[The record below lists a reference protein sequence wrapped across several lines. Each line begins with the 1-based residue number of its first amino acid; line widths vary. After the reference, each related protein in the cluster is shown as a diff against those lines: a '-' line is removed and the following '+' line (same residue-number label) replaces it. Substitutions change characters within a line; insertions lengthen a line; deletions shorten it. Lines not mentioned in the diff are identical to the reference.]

1 MIRGDKRSMSSA
13 TQSTHAGARGP
24 HSFFSLSPLLAMRR
38 NPLTFMEELHGKYG
52 DLINYRTLGRQ
63 VFMLFHPEMTQ
74 DMLIT
79 RSRNHHQ
86 GRVMQ
91 RSRKVLGNGL
101 LTSED
106 SFHLR
111 QRRLIQPAFHRQ
123 RVFGY
128 GRAMVDYAERH
139 QQRWRDGEV
148 LDIHQE
154 MMRLT
159 LAIVGKTLFDTDVE
173 GDSQEIGSALN
184 TFMHLFKFAV
194 LPFSE
199 YLERLPIPP
208 VLRMRRARERIDR
221 VIYRFIEERR
231 RTGEDRGDLL
241 SMLLAAEDNETVGE
255 GNRMDNDQIRDE
267 CVTLILAGHETTA
280 NALTWTLY
288 LLAQHPTIAQRLTDQ
303 LNQVLGQR
311 APEPEDYPNLKYAEM
326 VFSESMR
333 LYPPAWGIARTV
345 IEPYEAFGVAF
356 PKDAIILTSQWIT
369 HRDPRWYPDPLSFD
383 PERWTVAARAGR
395 PKFAYFPFGAGPRQ
409 CIGESF
415 AWMEGVLLLASIVR
429 NWNFSVV
436 PETRVELLPLITLR
450 PKFGMKLRVEK
461 R

>member
-1 MIRGDKRSMSSA
+1 MSSA
-13 TQSTHAGARGP
+13 VDVVRSGARGP
-24 HSFFSLSPLLAMRR
+24 RAFLSLSPLLGMRR
-38 NPLTFMEELHGKYG
+38 NPLLYMEELHREYG
-52 DLINYRTLGRQ
+52 DLIHYRALGREI
-63 VFMLFHPEMTQ
+63 FILLHPEMTQ
-74 DMLIT
+74 DMLIN

-139 QQRWRDGEV
+139 QQHWRSGAVIDV
-148 LDIHQE
+148 HQE

-173 GDSQEIGSALN
+173 GDSRDIGRALH
-184 TFMHLFKFAV
+184 TFMYLFKFAV

-199 YLERLPIPP
+199 YLEKLPIPP
-208 VLRMRRARERIDR
+208 VLRLKKARAQIDR
-221 VIYRFIEERR
+221 IIYRFIEERR
-231 RTGEDRGDLL
+231 RSGEDHGDLL
-241 SMLLAAEDNETVGE
+241 STLLAAEDTEAPG
-255 GNRMDNDQIRDE
+255 GGDRMNNHQVRDE

-280 NALTWTLY
+280 NALTWTFF
-288 LLAQHPTIAQRLTDQ
+288 LLAQHPEVAERLKNELDR
-303 LNQVLGQR
+303 VLGGR
-311 APEPEDYPNLKYAEM
+311 APQPEDYPNLKYAEM
-326 VFSESMR
+326 VLSESMR

-345 IEPYEAFGVAF
+345 IEGYEAFGTRF
-356 PKDAIILTSQWIT
+356 PKNAIVLTSQWIT
-369 HRDPRWYPDPLSFD
+369 HRDPRWYPHPLTFD
-383 PERWTVAARAGR
+383 PQRWTPEARSRR
-395 PKFAYFPFGAGPRQ
+395 PKFCYFPFGAGPRQ

-415 AWMEGVLLLASIVR
+415 AWMEGVLLLASIAR
-429 NWNFSVV
+429 NWKFSLV

-450 PKFGMKLRVEK
+450 PKHGMKLRAE
-461 R
+461 RRNH

>member
-1 MIRGDKRSMSSA
+1 MSSA
-13 TQSTHAGARGP
+13 VHAARSGARGP
-24 HSFFSLSPLLAMRR
+24 RPFLSLSPLLGMRK
-38 NPLTFMEELHGKYG
+38 NPLLFMEELHREYG
-52 DLINYRTLGRQ
+52 DLIQYHALGREI
-63 VFMLFHPEMTQ
+63 FILLHPEMTQ
-74 DMLIT
+74 DMLIN

-139 QQRWRDGEV
+139 QQGWRSGEV
-148 LDIHQE
+148 FDMHQE

-173 GDSQEIGSALN
+173 RDSQEIGRALH
-184 TFMHLFKFAV
+184 TFMYLFKFAV
-194 LPFSE
+194 LPLSE
-199 YLERLPIPP
+199 YLEKLPIPP
-208 VLRMRRARERIDR
+208 VLRLRKARAQIDR

-231 RTGEDRGDLL
+231 RSGEDRGDLL
-241 SMLLAAEDNETVGE
+241 SMLLAAEDTEAGSQ
-255 GNRMDNDQIRDE
+255 GDRMDNDQVRDE

-280 NALTWTLY
+280 NALTWTFF
-288 LLAQHPTIAQRLTDQ
+288 LLAQHPEIAERLKDE
-303 LNQVLGQR
+303 LDRVLGDRTPQ
-311 APEPEDYPNLKYAEM
+311 PEDYPNLKYAEM
-326 VFSESMR
+326 VLSESMR

-345 IEPYEAFGVAF
+345 IHPYEAFGTVF
-356 PKDAIILTSQWIT
+356 PKNAIVLTSQWIT
-369 HRDPRWYPDPLSFD
+369 HRDSRWYADPLTFD
-383 PERWTVAARAGR
+383 PQRWTPEARATR
-395 PKFAYFPFGAGPRQ
+395 PKFSYFPFGAGPRQ

-415 AWMEGVLLLASIVR
+415 AWMEGVLLLASIAR
-429 NWNFSVV
+429 NWKFAIV
-436 PETRVELLPLITLR
+436 PQTRVELLPLITLR
-450 PKFGMKLRVEK
+450 PKYGMKLRVEK
-461 R
+461 QKE

>member
-1 MIRGDKRSMSSA
+1 MSSA
-13 TQSTHAGARGP
+13 IQSAHTGARGP
-24 HSFFSLSPLLAMRR
+24 NSFLSPLLAMRR
-38 NPLTFMEELHGKYG
+38 NPLTFMEELHSKYG
-52 DLINYRTLGRQ
+52 DLIQYRTLGRQ
-63 VFMLFHPEMTQ
+63 IFMLFHPEMTQ
-74 DMLIT
+74 DMLVT

-111 QRRLIQPAFHRQ
+111 PRRLIHPAFHRQ

-128 GRAMVDYAERH
+128 GRAMVDYAQRH

-148 LDIHQE
+148 LDVHQE

-159 LAIVGKTLFDTDVE
+159 LAIVGKTLFDTDVKR
-173 GDSQEIGSALN
+173 DSQEIASALN

-199 YLERLPIPP
+199 YLEKLPIPP
-208 VLRMRRARERIDR
+208 VLRMKRARERIDR

-241 SMLLAAEDNETVGE
+241 SMLLAAEDTEAAGDD
-255 GNRMDNDQIRDE
+255 NRMNNDQVRDE

-288 LLAQHPTIAQRLTDQ
+288 LLARHPDSAARLQCELDQ
-303 LNQVLGQR
+303 MLGKDPPQ
-311 APEPEDYPNLKYAEM
+311 ADDYPKLEYAEM
-326 VFSESMR
+326 VFSEAMR

-345 IEPYEAFGVAF
+345 IEPYEAFGVSF
-356 PKDAIILTSQWIT
+356 PKDAIVLTSQWIT
-369 HRDPRWYPDPLSFD
+369 HRDPRWYPDPLRFD
-383 PERWTVAARAGR
+383 PERWTAQVRATR
-395 PKFAYFPFGAGPRQ
+395 PKFSYFPFGAGPRQ

-415 AWMEGVLLLASIVR
+415 AWMEGVLLLASIAR
-429 NWNFSVV
+429 NWKFSLV

-450 PKFGMKLRVEK
+450 PKFGMKLRVA
-461 R
+461 RA

>member
-1 MIRGDKRSMSSA
+1 
-13 TQSTHAGARGP
+13 
-24 HSFFSLSPLLAMRR
+24 
-38 NPLTFMEELHGKYG
+38 
-52 DLINYRTLGRQ
+52 
-63 VFMLFHPEMTQ
+63 
-74 DMLIT
+74 
-79 RSRNHHQ
+79 
-86 GRVMQ
+86 
-91 RSRKVLGNGL
+91 
-101 LTSED
+101 
-106 SFHLR
+106 
-111 QRRLIQPAFHRQ
+111 
-123 RVFGY
+123 
-128 GRAMVDYAERH
+128 
-139 QQRWRDGEV
+139 
-148 LDIHQE
+148 
-154 MMRLT
+154 
-159 LAIVGKTLFDTDVE
+159 
-173 GDSQEIGSALN
+173 
-184 TFMHLFKFAV
+184 
-194 LPFSE
+194 
-199 YLERLPIPP
+199 
-208 VLRMRRARERIDR
+208 MRRARERIDR